1 MLAAECIFTFL
12 RFRIAKALLAAEPTI
27 GFRDP
32 YELYLQYFNNSG
44 YCPIILN
51 LFLTPSRRT
60 YSQVPT
66 WNTFYAHDTPRL
78 LGLANSLEQ
87 SASTADGRRRRDA
100 SIYITFRATTHGS
113 SCTGHCRNLK
123 GEQLRAWIFTNLQS
137 LGFRHIHGLPGYTR
151 VSDVSYARHLTLLAG
166 CMIAVCLDPSPAYGQ
181 IWTEASILGVPAFG
195 AILRIC
201 LNLHSYLVQG
211 HDHDN
216 CSFTSSNG
224 RPIVFSPV
232 PTC

>member
-1 MLAAECIFTFL
+1 M
-12 RFRIAKALLAAEPTI
+12 LAAEPTI

-60 YSQVPT
+60 YNQVPT
-66 WNTFYAHDTPRL
+66 WNIFHAHDTPRL

-87 SASTADGRRRRDA
+87 SASKADGRQRREE
-100 SIYITFRATTHGS
+100 SIYITFRASRHGS
-113 SCTGHCRNLK
+113 LCTGHCRNLK
-123 GEQLRAWIFTNLQS
+123 GEQLRAWISTNLQS
-137 LGFRHIHGLPGYTR
+137 LGFRHVHGLLGHSG
-151 VSDVSYARHLTLLAG
+151 VSNVSYARHLTLLAG

-181 IWTEASILGVPAFG
+181 IWTEASILGVPALG
-195 AILRIC
+195 EILGIC
-201 LNLHSYLVQG
+201 LNLLSRMIQG
-211 HDHDN
+211 RDPDY
-216 CSFTSSNG
+216 CSFSSSNG